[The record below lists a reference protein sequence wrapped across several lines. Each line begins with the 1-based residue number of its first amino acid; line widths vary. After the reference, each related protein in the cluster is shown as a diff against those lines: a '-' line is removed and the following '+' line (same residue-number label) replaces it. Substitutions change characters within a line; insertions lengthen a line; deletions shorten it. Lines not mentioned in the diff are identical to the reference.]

1 MGATI
6 AQAARSAGLEK
17 TTSVN
22 SPAEA
27 AELLD
32 QLASAGDLV
41 LVKGSRSA
49 RMERVLEEF
58 AATANQRAEFVMMY
72 YLHQFG
78 GRVPGLNVFSYVTF
92 RAVAA
97 AITAFAIS
105 LIVGNFVIRKLI
117 SLKVGQPIRT
127 AAEVH
132 RLAELHGGKQ
142 GVPTMGGVLI
152 IGAVCLSSVLWA
164 RPDNRFV
171 WLALFAMTVL
181 GGLGFADDYLKVT
194 KKKSEGISGRFKLAA
209 QLAVAGVVTGVFLT
223 SPLLEVQARSLYLP
237 FFKAPV
243 IADMGLFTFVFFAIV
258 VAGSSNAVNLT
269 DGLDGLAIGCTITVA
284 FAYALL
290 TYAGGNFRIAEYLQ
304 VPFYPFTGELTV
316 VCSALVG
323 AGLGFLWFNCHP
335 AQVFMG
341 DTGSLAI
348 GGLIGVVAICC
359 KQELLL
365 DGGRRRLR
373 DRSGLRHS
381 PGAQLQTH
389 RQTHLR
395 DVADPSSFRTERLE
409 GKHRHRALLDSL
421 RHLRAARAGHAQT
434 QVKLCVTPI
443 EKWQFWGPD

>member
-1 MGATI
+1 
-6 AQAARSAGLEK
+6 
-17 TTSVN
+17 
-22 SPAEA
+22 
-27 AELLD
+27 
-32 QLASAGDLV
+32 
-41 LVKGSRSA
+41 
-49 RMERVLEEF
+49 
-58 AATANQRAEFVMMY
+58 MY
-72 YLHQFG
+72 YLHLFSEQ
-78 GRVPGLNVFSYVTF
+78 VPGLNVFTYVTF

-105 LIVGNFVIRKLI
+105 LIFGNFVIRKLI

-132 RLAELHGGKQ
+132 RLAELHGGKA
-142 GVPTMGGVLI
+142 GIPTMGGVLI
-152 IGAVCLSSVLWA
+152 IGAVFIASALWA
-164 RPDNRFV
+164 RSDNRFV
-171 WLALFAMTVL
+171 WMALFSMTVL

-194 KKKSEGISGRFKLAA
+194 KKKSDGISGRMKLLI
-209 QLAVAGVVTGVFLT
+209 QLIVAGVITAAFLT

-243 IADMGLFTFVFFAIV
+243 IVNMGLFTFIFFAIV
-258 VAGSSNAVNLT
+258 IAGASNAVNLT

-323 AGLGFLWFNCHP
+323 AGLGFLWFNCYP
-335 AQVFMG
+335 ARVFMG

-365 DGGRRRLR
+365 AVVGGVFVIEATSVILQVLSFKSTGKRIFLMSPLHHHFEL
-373 DRSGLRHS
+373 SGWKENTVIVRFWILS
-381 PGAQLQTH
+381 A
-389 RQTHLR
+389 
-395 DVADPSSFRTERLE
+395 VF
-409 GKHRHRALLDSL
+409 ALLGLATLKL
-421 RHLRAARAGHAQT
+421 R
-434 QVKLCVTPI
+434 
-443 EKWQFWGPD
+443 